1 MDLRELVILI
11 LGLTIVGVVV
21 RGLLVA
27 LKARKNQLRLAIDK
41 NIPKDID
48 LDALELAELPS
59 GGARVV
65 RRPVDD
71 AVSSAPD
78 SPTNSPAAASAVT
91 PVLAASESLAKPS
104 SESLEDSAAP
114 DELALHPANSSH
126 ASTASK
132 TGSIEEN
139 AEESAEESVE
149 GSVEEKVKDY
159 AEENFDENLE
169 ESFEENAE
177 ESVVDRSEKASPF
190 SISLGEGI
198 DEFDED
204 IESDRP
210 EPPELPVQK
219 VALSEVAEDGEYQ
232 EETDEQE
239 NDEYSS
245 ISLSAG
251 DRIGDENR
259 RAKTTVR
266 KESRGNSLFGSL
278 SAAGKSLGAL
288 VSTRKS
294 TEADLSSNSKSQ
306 SSVAETSLADYSAKV
321 PDVESS
327 ALFEEYSQSDQASEA
342 PSPRGNKS
350 PKSTPPAVTD
360 LFPETFE
367 DLTAPS
373 QFSGEADEIQIEE
386 DSAVAA
392 IPAKQA
398 KSSIEKPSE
407 RTSKKTRE
415 QAQRKPL
422 ENTRTKAQNHARKAD
437 EAVGADSTE
446 QSGSST
452 GADAKPK
459 TAVKPQQNSA
469 SDVTEVLVLNV
480 TAKKGRLIMGERLL
494 SLMEGLDLQFDERKI
509 FSRRPSE
516 AEGDALFSVAN
527 MLQPGT
533 FDLNTMENFAT
544 VGVTLFLPLPAPT
557 SSFEAFEEMLQTAQ
571 DLVRSI
577 DGELR
582 DDQRNM
588 MTGQTIEH
596 YRQRVRDFELR
607 RLRSRAIAG

>member
-11 LGLTIVGVVV
+11 LGLTIVAVVV

-78 SPTNSPAAASAVT
+78 SPTNSPAAASAVS
-91 PVLAASESLAKPS
+91 PVPAASESLAKPS
-104 SESLEDSAAP
+104 SESLEDSATP

-132 TGSIEEN
+132 TGSIEEH
-139 AEESAEESVE
+139 AEESAED
-149 GSVEEKVKDY
+149 SVEENVKDY

-190 SISLGEGI
+190 SISLGEYI

-219 VALSEVAEDGEYQ
+219 VALSEVAEDGEDQ

-245 ISLSAG
+245 ITLSAG
-251 DRIGDENR
+251 DRIGGENR
-259 RAKTTVR
+259 RAKTAVR
-266 KESRGNSLFGSL
+266 KESRGNSIFDSL

-294 TEADLSSNSKSQ
+294 TEADLSSDSKSQ
-306 SSVAETSLADYSAKV
+306 SSVAETSLADDSAKV

-327 ALFEEYSQSDQASEA
+327 ALFEEYSQSDHASEA

-422 ENTRTKAQNHARKAD
+422 EKTRTKAQNHSRNAD

-607 RLRSRAIAG
+607 RLRSRAVAG

>member
-65 RRPVDD
+65 RRPVDN

-114 DELALHPANSSH
+114 DELTLHPANSSH

-132 TGSIEEN
+132 TASIEEN

-149 GSVEEKVKDY
+149 GSVEENVKDY

-169 ESFEENAE
+169 ESFEENAK

-210 EPPELPVQK
+210 ESPELPVQK
-219 VALSEVAEDGEYQ
+219 VALSEVAEDGEDQ
-232 EETDEQE
+232 EETDE
-239 NDEYSS
+239 YSS
-245 ISLSAG
+245 ITLSAG
-251 DRIGDENR
+251 DRIGGENR
-259 RAKTTVR
+259 RAKTALR
-266 KESRGNSLFGSL
+266 KESRGSSLFGSL

-306 SSVAETSLADYSAKV
+306 SSVAETSLADDSAKV
-321 PDVESS
+321 PNVESS
-327 ALFEEYSQSDQASEA
+327 ALFEEYSQSDHASEA

-386 DSAVAA
+386 ESALAA

-422 ENTRTKAQNHARKAD
+422 EKTRTKAQNHARKAD

-533 FDLNTMENFAT
+533 FDLNTMDNFAT

-607 RLRSRAIAG
+607 RLRSRAVAG

>member
-91 PVLAASESLAKPS
+91 PVPAASESLAKPS

-132 TGSIEEN
+132 TVSIEEN

-149 GSVEEKVKDY
+149 GSVEENVKDY

-169 ESFEENAE
+169 ESFEENAK

-210 EPPELPVQK
+210 ESPELPVQK
-219 VALSEVAEDGEYQ
+219 VALSEVAEDGEDQ
-232 EETDEQE
+232 EETDE
-239 NDEYSS
+239 YSS
-245 ISLSAG
+245 ITLSAG
-251 DRIGDENR
+251 DRIGGENR
-259 RAKTTVR
+259 RAKTALR
-266 KESRGNSLFGSL
+266 KESRGSSLFGSL

-306 SSVAETSLADYSAKV
+306 SSVAETSLADDSAKV

-327 ALFEEYSQSDQASEA
+327 ALFEEYSQSDHASEA

-386 DSAVAA
+386 DSAVTA
-392 IPAKQA
+392 IPAEQA

-607 RLRSRAIAG
+607 RLRSRAVAG

>member
-1 MDLRELVILI
+1 M
-11 LGLTIVGVVV
+11 
-21 RGLLVA
+21 
-27 LKARKNQLRLAIDK
+27 
-41 NIPKDID
+41 
-48 LDALELAELPS
+48 
-59 GGARVV
+59 
-65 RRPVDD
+65 
-71 AVSSAPD
+71 
-78 SPTNSPAAASAVT
+78 
-91 PVLAASESLAKPS
+91 
-104 SESLEDSAAP
+104 
-114 DELALHPANSSH
+114 
-126 ASTASK
+126 
-132 TGSIEEN
+132 
-139 AEESAEESVE
+139 
-149 GSVEEKVKDY
+149 
-159 AEENFDENLE
+159 
-169 ESFEENAE
+169 
-177 ESVVDRSEKASPF
+177 
-190 SISLGEGI
+190 GEGI

-210 EPPELPVQK
+210 ESPELPVQK
-219 VALSEVAEDGEYQ
+219 VALSEVAEDGEDQ
-232 EETDEQE
+232 EETDDQE

-245 ISLSAG
+245 ITLSAG
-251 DRIGDENR
+251 DRIGGENR
-259 RAKTTVR
+259 RAKTAVR
-266 KESRGNSLFGSL
+266 KESRGNSLFDSL

-306 SSVAETSLADYSAKV
+306 SSVAETSLADDSAKV

-327 ALFEEYSQSDQASEA
+327 ALFEEYSQSDHASEA

-386 DSAVAA
+386 ESAVAA

-422 ENTRTKAQNHARKAD
+422 EKTRTKAQNHSRNAD

-607 RLRSRAIAG
+607 RLRSRAVAG

>member
-71 AVSSAPD
+71 AVSAAPD
-78 SPTNSPAAASAVT
+78 SPTKSPAAASAVS
-91 PVLAASESLAKPS
+91 PVPAASESLAKPS

-139 AEESAEESVE
+139 AEE
-149 GSVEEKVKDY
+149 
-159 AEENFDENLE
+159 NFDENLD

-210 EPPELPVQK
+210 ESPELPVQK
-219 VALSEVAEDGEYQ
+219 VALSEVAEDGEDQ
-232 EETDEQE
+232 EETDDQE

-245 ISLSAG
+245 ITLSAG
-251 DRIGDENR
+251 DRIGGENR
-259 RAKTTVR
+259 RAKTALR
-266 KESRGNSLFGSL
+266 KESRGSSLFGSL

-306 SSVAETSLADYSAKV
+306 SSVAETSLADDSAKV

-327 ALFEEYSQSDQASEA
+327 ALFEEYSQSDHASEA

-392 IPAKQA
+392 IPAEQA

-422 ENTRTKAQNHARKAD
+422 EKTRTKAQNHARKAD

-509 FSRRPSE
+509 FSRRSIE

-607 RLRSRAIAG
+607 RLRSRAVAG

>member
-91 PVLAASESLAKPS
+91 PVPAASESLAKPS

-132 TGSIEEN
+132 TVSIEEN
-139 AEESAEESVE
+139 AEESA
-149 GSVEEKVKDY
+149 
-159 AEENFDENLE
+159 E

-210 EPPELPVQK
+210 EPPELPIQK
-219 VALSEVAEDGEYQ
+219 VALSEVAEDGEDQ

-245 ISLSAG
+245 ITLSAG
-251 DRIGDENR
+251 DRIGGENR

-294 TEADLSSNSKSQ
+294 TEADLSSNLKSQ
-306 SSVAETSLADYSAKV
+306 SSVAETSLADDSAKV

-327 ALFEEYSQSDQASEA
+327 ALFEEYSQSDHASKA

-392 IPAKQA
+392 IPAEQA

-446 QSGSST
+446 QSRSST

-607 RLRSRAIAG
+607 RLRSRAVAG

>member
-11 LGLTIVGVVV
+11 LGLTIVAVVV

-78 SPTNSPAAASAVT
+78 SPTNSPAAASAVS
-91 PVLAASESLAKPS
+91 PVPAASESLAKPS
-104 SESLEDSAAP
+104 SESLEDSATP

-139 AEESAEESVE
+139 AEESAED
-149 GSVEEKVKDY
+149 SVEENVKDY

-190 SISLGEGI
+190 SISLGEYI

-219 VALSEVAEDGEYQ
+219 VALSEVAEDGEDQ

-245 ISLSAG
+245 ITLSAG
-251 DRIGDENR
+251 DRIGGENR
-259 RAKTTVR
+259 RAKTAVR
-266 KESRGNSLFGSL
+266 KESRGNSIFDSL

-306 SSVAETSLADYSAKV
+306 SSVAETSLADDSAKV

-327 ALFEEYSQSDQASEA
+327 ALFEEYSQSDHASEA

-373 QFSGEADEIQIEE
+373 QSSGEADEIQIEE
-386 DSAVAA
+386 ESAVAA

-422 ENTRTKAQNHARKAD
+422 EKTRTKAQNHSRNAD

-607 RLRSRAIAG
+607 RLRSRAVAG

>member
-132 TGSIEEN
+132 TVSIEEN

-149 GSVEEKVKDY
+149 GSVEENVKDY

-219 VALSEVAEDGEYQ
+219 VALSEVAEDGEDQ
-232 EETDEQE
+232 EETDE
-239 NDEYSS
+239 YSS
-245 ISLSAG
+245 ITLSAG
-251 DRIGDENR
+251 DRIGGENR
-259 RAKTTVR
+259 RAKTALR

-306 SSVAETSLADYSAKV
+306 SSVAETSLADDSAKV

-327 ALFEEYSQSDQASEA
+327 ALFEEYSQSDHASEA

-386 DSAVAA
+386 DSAVTA
-392 IPAKQA
+392 IPAEQA

-607 RLRSRAIAG
+607 RLRSRAVAG

>member
-27 LKARKNQLRLAIDK
+27 LKARKNQLRLVIDK

-78 SPTNSPAAASAVT
+78 SPTNSPAAASAVS
-91 PVLAASESLAKPS
+91 PVPAASESLAKPN
-104 SESLEDSAAP
+104 SESLEDSATP

-139 AEESAEESVE
+139 AEESAED
-149 GSVEEKVKDY
+149 SVEENVKDY

-190 SISLGEGI
+190 SISLGEYI

-219 VALSEVAEDGEYQ
+219 VALSEVAEDGEDQ

-245 ISLSAG
+245 ITLSAG
-251 DRIGDENR
+251 DRIGGENR
-259 RAKTTVR
+259 RAKTAVR
-266 KESRGNSLFGSL
+266 KESRGNSIFDSL

-306 SSVAETSLADYSAKV
+306 SSVAETSLADDSAKV

-327 ALFEEYSQSDQASEA
+327 ALFEEYSQSDHASEA

-386 DSAVAA
+386 DSAVAT

-422 ENTRTKAQNHARKAD
+422 EKTRTKAQNHSRNAD

-607 RLRSRAIAG
+607 RLRSRAVAG

>member
-78 SPTNSPAAASAVT
+78 SPTNSPAAASDVT
-91 PVLAASESLAKPS
+91 PVPAASESLAKPS
-104 SESLEDSAAP
+104 SESLKDPAAP

-126 ASTASK
+126 ASTTSK
-132 TGSIEEN
+132 TVSIEEN

-149 GSVEEKVKDY
+149 GSVEENVKDY
-159 AEENFDENLE
+159 AEENFDEDLE
-169 ESFEENAE
+169 ESFEENAK
-177 ESVVDRSEKASPF
+177 ESLVDRSEKASPF

-210 EPPELPVQK
+210 ESPELPVQK
-219 VALSEVAEDGEYQ
+219 VALSEVAEEGEDQ

-245 ISLSAG
+245 ITLSAG
-251 DRIGDENR
+251 DRIGGENR
-259 RAKTTVR
+259 RAKTALR
-266 KESRGNSLFGSL
+266 KESRGSSLFGSL

-306 SSVAETSLADYSAKV
+306 SSVAETSLADDSAKV

-327 ALFEEYSQSDQASEA
+327 ALFEEYSQSDHASEA

-386 DSAVAA
+386 DSAVTA
-392 IPAKQA
+392 IPAEQA

-607 RLRSRAIAG
+607 RLRSRAVAG

>member
-71 AVSSAPD
+71 AVSAAPD
-78 SPTNSPAAASAVT
+78 SPTKSPAAASAVS
-91 PVLAASESLAKPS
+91 PVPAASESLAKPS

-139 AEESAEESVE
+139 AEE
-149 GSVEEKVKDY
+149 
-159 AEENFDENLE
+159 NFDENLD

-219 VALSEVAEDGEYQ
+219 VALSEVAEEGEDQ

-245 ISLSAG
+245 ITLSAG
-251 DRIGDENR
+251 DRIGGENR
-259 RAKTTVR
+259 RAKTALR

-306 SSVAETSLADYSAKV
+306 SSVAEISLADDSAKV

-327 ALFEEYSQSDQASEA
+327 ALFEEYSQSDHASEA

-386 DSAVAA
+386 ESALAA

-607 RLRSRAIAG
+607 RLRSRAVAG